1 MAEGLTF
8 SSGSRDFTSRPH
20 LKQLWNALVLKLRWW
35 PDVERISC
43 SKLRLSSSFF
53 LFIEKSQL
61 NDNQPEVH
69 LGPGTGWWRRT
80 PPCCCSGRTGKTLPD
95 IAEPEM
101 SELGNAN
108 KYSLQAEA
116 RSLFIKNPFVLAMEV
131 IQRVKNVVEVLFC
144 KTRFRWHEGQTKATF

>member
-8 SSGSRDFTSRPH
+8 SSGSRDFTPRPH
-20 LKQLWNALVLKLRWW
+20 LKLLLNGLVFKMARALK
-35 PDVERISC
+35 IS
-43 SKLRLSSSFF
+43 SSTLRLNPSF
-53 LFIEKSQL
+53 LFIETSQL
-61 NDNQPEVH
+61 NGNQPEVH
-69 LGPGTGWWRRT
+69 QGPGTGWWRRT